1 MKEKVCFGIAVL
13 LSGIV
18 FAADPAPVLHYDFT
32 APVIRQGGKYEAP
45 KLPGKVRMSDSPQA
59 LILTGEKGKTVLTV
73 PHGSDIT
80 LADGGTLYA
89 LVCFD
94 NDGKVGGKAESHD
107 MILFKKNEF
116 LLGRSWGGL
125 YFNGGDGKKYS
136 MWTVTEKK
144 MLPAKKWVAV
154 AATVTPTEK
163 GTVVRLYIDGK
174 KEAAKYFKFK
184 QGKPASNPVTIGEGW
199 GGPWYFSGK
208 LGKVLI
214 FDRALSDSEVAG
226 LAASEPYLKNSESK

>member
-13 LSGIV
+13 MSGIV

-45 KLPGKVRMSDSPQA
+45 KLPGKVRMSVSPQA

-73 PHGSDIT
+73 PNGSDIT
-80 LADGGTLYA
+80 LANGGTLYA

-94 NDGKVGGKAESHD
+94 NDGKVGGKNESHD

-125 YFNGGDGKKYS
+125 YFNGGDGKKYG

-144 MLPAKKWVAV
+144 MLPARKWVALAAVITAGADGTTV
-154 AATVTPTEK
+154 A
-163 GTVVRLYIDGK
+163 LYVDGK
-174 KEAAKYFKFK
+174 KEAEKKFK
-184 QGKPASNPVTIGEGW
+184 TKFATTANPVTIGEGW

-208 LGKVLI
+208 LGKILI
-214 FDRALSDSEVAG
+214 FDRALTPKQVAD
-226 LAASEPYLKNSESK
+226 LAAAEPYLKNSESK